1 MKKAVV
7 STVMCLLS
15 IFLLA
20 PANVLALPIADGY
33 IGADDHGYGDVIGRE
48 DKYGLEWMDVS
59 ITDSILSV
67 SIKTYYDG
75 ENHGIRGLKRGALF
89 ISDNGW
95 NPYGTAPYYGDNF
108 HNGGERWEYAYNLYD
123 RTLYEI
129 NDNDILLSNDLMPP
143 SGYIYRDGQEV
154 GISGGTIAGTG
165 TAFTYENYILSFAI
179 DFGNLGWELS
189 DLGFHYASATC
200 GNDVIE
206 GAAPVPEPAT
216 MMLLGSGLLGLGIV
230 SRRRIKK

>member
-1 MKKAVV
+1 M
-7 STVMCLLS
+7 
-15 IFLLA
+15 
-20 PANVLALPIADGY
+20 
-33 IGADDHGYGDVIGRE
+33 R
-48 DKYGLEWMDVS
+48 
-59 ITDSILSV
+59 
-67 SIKTYYDG
+67 
-75 ENHGIRGLKRGALF
+75 RGALF

-95 NPYGTAPYYGDNF
+95 HPHGAAPYADDNF
-108 HNGGERWEYAYNLYD
+108 DNNGERWEYAYDLYD

-129 NDNDILLSNDLMPP
+129 DDGDILLSNDLMPP

-154 GISGGTIAGTG
+154 AISGGLAAGSG

-179 DFGNLGWELS
+179 DFGNLGWALS

-216 MMLLGSGLLGLGIV
+216 MMPLGTGLLGINIV
-230 SRRRIKK
+230 GRRKIKK